1 MLHAFP
7 ALFREVPELRGGP
20 LVRHGVVLN
29 APGRLPLYVA
39 ALALVARR
47 RGVATAAGAT
57 WVASHLAAL
66 RGRPGSRR
74 ERVAAL
80 PALLALDVLATASL
94 AEGSIRHRTV
104 VL

>member
-1 MLHAFP
+1 
-7 ALFREVPELRGGP
+7 
-20 LVRHGVVLN
+20 
-29 APGRLPLYVA
+29 
-39 ALALVARR
+39 
-47 RGVATAAGAT
+47 VATAAGAT